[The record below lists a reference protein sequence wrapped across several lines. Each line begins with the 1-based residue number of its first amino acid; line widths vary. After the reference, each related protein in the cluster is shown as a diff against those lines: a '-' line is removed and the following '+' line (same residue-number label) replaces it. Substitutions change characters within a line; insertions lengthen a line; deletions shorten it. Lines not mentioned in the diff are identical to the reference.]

1 LCPNRHP
8 RIDDIGFRW
17 SYLQDGAS
25 TNLSDSGPHL
35 FRGRDAKMLVPTLA
49 AIALLGVVSVQ
60 LFAAA
65 RALSRPEDTLP
76 ADRTGEGAHGNGVPD
91 QVLGRPV
98 WASASLWR
106 GTDDDS

>member
-1 LCPNRHP
+1 
-8 RIDDIGFRW
+8 
-17 SYLQDGAS
+17 
-25 TNLSDSGPHL
+25 
-35 FRGRDAKMLVPTLA
+35 MLVPTLA

-65 RALSRPEDTLP
+65 RALASPDDTLP
-76 ADRTGEGAHGNGVPD
+76 ADRTGQGANGSVQGNGVPD